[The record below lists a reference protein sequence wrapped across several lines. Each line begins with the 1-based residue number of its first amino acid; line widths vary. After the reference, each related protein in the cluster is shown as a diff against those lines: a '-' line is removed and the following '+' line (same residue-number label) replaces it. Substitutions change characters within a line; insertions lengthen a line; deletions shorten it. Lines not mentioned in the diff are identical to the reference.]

1 MTTVRQQP
9 PPQVPSAHLYGRNHQ
24 PTPPHATVTPSSRSL
39 DVGLRQQLNRDF
51 RQDEKPTMHQP
62 PPPRYAH
69 PLQRAHSYSATDSA
83 REGTYNGAKQSEHML
98 RRKTPNGILN
108 AAYDGTSVEQAERPH
123 AMKHILLP
131 VTHQFA
137 SGPSSVSA
145 DFELP
150 LRPPAQTWSSGYS
163 DRHQSLMSSMQKM
176 SNDFSN
182 ANVYPNST
190 WMLAQPHVPQI
201 DSVLNQL
208 PAHSTQYQF
217 PHLGHPFGFMA
228 PPMMPSFGPTASND
242 PGPFGP
248 YWPNGTFVP
257 YRPAALRDMRF
268 YPQHTTAWAGFQTP
282 SNPGTPGALWQNQH
296 AVSLGSPGYFGSPK
310 QFHGIP
316 PSMDVLNA
324 QALARL
330 DSSVNRANSGYLGGS
345 PHSLGLGLS
354 GFPSKRGSVATTPR
368 DMPDGA
374 GQRDSGQTTPKAPS
388 RKSSDAPSEFGE
400 HSNNARLRERVLSH
414 AHSVYVDLLRYLHEL
429 RKRNHRGSN
438 QFVRTSMYPRPPRQP
453 NCDFSNS
460 ASSSSTSQNRSSE
473 SALST
478 HSTNNGSHNSRFPR
492 QSISNSH
499 NNNLL
504 QHSQNQA
511 TQTSSS
517 TWNSNS
523 SNYDKLERHQSW
535 HNQPSHQAALN
546 HSGYNSD
553 RLRTLRR
560 TSGSS
565 LGLSHLPIRQEGSPT
580 SNASAALEN
589 LTELCQE
596 SSWQWVD
603 GMLLGGCL
611 AYALADYQKALEWN
625 TTILNIDSK

>member
-9 PPQVPSAHLYGRNHQ
+9 PARLYGRNHP
-24 PTPPHATVTPSSRSL
+24 PTPPYTTVTPSPRSL
-39 DVGLRQQLNRDF
+39 HVGLRENSNRDS
-51 RQDEKPTMHQP
+51 RQDGKPTIHQP
-62 PPPRYAH
+62 PARYAH
-69 PLQRAHSYSATDSA
+69 PLQRAHSYSVTDSA
-83 REGTYNGAKQSEHML
+83 GGAINNGAKQSEHML

-131 VTHQFA
+131 VTQQFA
-137 SGPSSVSA
+137 SGPSSASA

-163 DRHQSLMSSMQKM
+163 DRHPPIMSSMQKM
-176 SNDFSN
+176 SNELST
-182 ANVYPNST
+182 ANVHPNST
-190 WMLAQPHVPQI
+190 WTLAQPHVPQI

-208 PAHSTQYQF
+208 PAQSAQYQF

-242 PGPFGP
+242 PGPYGP

-282 SNPGTPGALWQNQH
+282 SNPSTPGALWPNQH
-296 AVSLGSPGYFGSPK
+296 PVSLGSPGYFGSPK

-316 PSMDVLNA
+316 PSLDVLNA

-330 DSSVNRANSGYLGGS
+330 DSSVNRRNPGYLGGS
-345 PHSLGLGLS
+345 RHGLGLS
-354 GFPSKRGSVATTPR
+354 LSGFSSNRVSAATTPQ
-368 DMPDGA
+368 DAPDGS
-374 GQRDSGQTTPKAPS
+374 GQLDSGRTTPKAPS
-388 RKSSDAPSEFGE
+388 RTSSDAPSEFGE
-400 HSNNARLRERVLSH
+400 HSSNAKLRERVLSH

-429 RKRNHRGSN
+429 RKRNHGRSGN

-460 ASSSSTSQNRSSE
+460 T
-473 SALST
+473 
-478 HSTNNGSHNSRFPR
+478 STNNTAQNRNSDSGLSTRSSNNSGHNNRFSK

-499 NNNLL
+499 NNNLH
-504 QHSQNQA
+504 QPSQN
-511 TQTSSS
+511 SS
-517 TWNSNS
+517 THSSPSTWHSNS
-523 SNYDKLERHQSW
+523 GNYGKLERHQSW
-535 HNQPSHQAALN
+535 HNQLSHQTALN
-546 HSGYNSD
+546 HSTYGSD

-625 TTILNIDSK
+625 TTILNIDPK